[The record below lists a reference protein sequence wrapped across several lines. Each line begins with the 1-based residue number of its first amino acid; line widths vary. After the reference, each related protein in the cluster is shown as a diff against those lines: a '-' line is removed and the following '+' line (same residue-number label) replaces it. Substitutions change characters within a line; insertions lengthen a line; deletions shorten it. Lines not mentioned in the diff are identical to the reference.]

1 MICFPTQLAKF
12 SADSDERLSVNSSFQ
27 ESIAAANA
35 DQMLIL
41 NDKLDQKVK
50 RCSILYFRPWPGW
63 FEPQLR
69 VERHRVL
76 EHVGEYLVTLVFSA
90 DVDM

>member
-1 MICFPTQLAKF
+1 MAKF

-41 NDKLDQKVK
+41 YDKLDQKVK
-50 RCSILYFRPWPGW
+50 RCNRLYFRPWPGW